1 MEMSKE
7 NIEIIMKRRHHIACY
22 TTGQR
27 LRLKLASLLDFA
39 QDMAG
44 DHADILGFGNDLL
57 LEHRIVWVLSRI
69 KLKMDSYPLWRE
81 DMEISTW
88 HRGLEGP
95 LYIRDYR
102 MADANGRQI
111 GVMTTSW
118 LLLNVD
124 ERRIVR
130 SDVATDGDRICTDKA
145 MDELATKVRLPKDIV
160 MEDCGEHRV
169 CYSDVD
175 KNGHTNN
182 VRYTVWA
189 LDALD
194 RDFVTEHPVR
204 EYEINFVKEAMP
216 DEVVRIRRG
225 QAPCENGTLWYVE
238 GYVGEHQ
245 SFICKILF

>member
-1 MEMSKE
+1 MSEKK
-7 NIEIIMKRRHHIACY
+7 IETVLTRRHHIACY
-22 TTGQR
+22 TTDQK
-27 LRLKLASLLDFA
+27 LRLKLASLLDFT

-69 KLKMDSYPLWRE
+69 KMKMDSYPLWRE

-95 LYIRDYR
+95 LYIRDYVMR
-102 MADANGRQI
+102 DSKGCRI
-111 GVMTTSW
+111 GSMTTSW

-130 SDVATDGDRICTDKA
+130 SDVATDNERICSDRA
-145 MDELATKVRLPKDIV
+145 MDEVATKLRLPKGLE
-160 MEDCGEHRV
+160 MEECAEHRV

-194 RDFVTEHPVR
+194 REFVTNHPVR
-204 EYEINFVKEAMP
+204 EYEINFVREAMP
-216 DEVVRIRRG
+216 DELVTIRRG
-225 QAPCENGTLWYVE
+225 QAPCEDGTLWYVE